1 MSQNINLF
9 NPAFRKEERV
19 VSLRATASGLAVT
32 LITLVAVHAYLNE
45 QVRGLAQESISAE
58 GLLKAE
64 RGYSDRLKGDSVTR
78 KQDARLDAEIA
89 RLEKELKQARESMDA
104 LKGGVIGTQEGFAE
118 YLRAFSRQSLNGLW
132 LTGLT
137 IGGAGEI
144 EIRGR
149 VLTPELVPT
158 YVQRLN
164 KEKVLAGRS
173 FARLEMAQPRAE
185 PAKAGDQDP
194 GKAQGKD
201 QGKDATKAARG
212 PRFLEFSLAT
222 TEASRAEKTR

>member
-9 NPAFRKEERV
+9 NLAFRKEERV
-19 VSLRATASGLAVT
+19 VSLRALVSSLAVT
-32 LITLVAVHAYLNE
+32 LIALVAYHTYLHE
-45 QVRGLAQESISAE
+45 RGHGLAEELSSAE
-58 GLLKAE
+58 VLLKAQ
-64 RGYSDRLKGDSVTR
+64 RGYSDRLKGESLSR

-89 RLEKELKQARESMDA
+89 RLETELKQARESMDS
-104 LKGGVIGTQEGFAE
+104 LKSGVLGTQEGFAE

-137 IGGAGEI
+137 IGGAGDI

-149 VLTPELVPT
+149 VLSPELVPT
-158 YVQRLN
+158 YIQRLN

-173 FARLEMAQPRAE
+173 FARLEMTQPRGE
-185 PAKAGDQDP
+185 PEKA
-194 GKAQGKD
+194 AD
-201 QGKDATKAARG
+201 QGKAPGKGEGKEARKAARG

-222 TEASRAEKTR
+222 AEASRAEKTR